1 MKKTLLPLLIVAAFG
16 LSACNEQN
24 KTAEKPQVQASE
36 KISQNFPAL
45 RVENSII
52 FDKHETLPLK
62 LESGDTIDAQITTF
76 VNVLET
82 QVPWLNQLLIA
93 NQYEDGLSYFKL
105 NYTQPA
111 NADIKPKAN
120 PSKQDLEQL
129 FAKIHQEGIQSI
141 KANGNWGAE
150 FAVHLSYVGQKN
162 NWVVFR
168 KEIYTYSGGAH
179 GLQVGGYLN
188 IDVEKQAVLSLDDLI
203 DKKDQPALSEKL
215 WKIYTALPENQ
226 GDIYADKSD
235 FYISPEFYFDQNG
248 LNFVYP
254 PYALFPYAYGETT
267 LTLPWYSDEMK
278 LIKVDW

>member
-1 MKKTLLPLLIVAAFG
+1 MKKTLLPLLIVAALG

-24 KTAEKPQVQASE
+24 KNAEKPQVQASE

-62 LESGDTIDAQITTF
+62 LESGDKIDAQITTF
-76 VNVLET
+76 VNVPET
-82 QVPWLNQLLIA
+82 QVPWLNQLLLTK
-93 NQYEDGLSYFKL
+93 QYEAGVDYLESDDTPL
-105 NYTQPA
+105 TDAEIQA
-111 NADIKPKAN
+111 QAN

-129 FAKIHQEGIQSI
+129 FARIHQDAIQSV
-141 KANGNWGAE
+141 KVDGSWGAE

-203 DKKDQPALSEKL
+203 DKKDQPALSETL

-226 GDIYADKSD
+226 GDIYADKAN

-267 LTLPWYSDEMK
+267 LTLPWHSDEMK

>member
-24 KTAEKPQVQASE
+24 KNAEKPQVQASE

-52 FDKHETLPLK
+52 FDKHESLPLK
-62 LESGDTIDAQITTF
+62 LESGDKIDAQITTF
-76 VNVLET
+76 VNVPET
-82 QVPWLNQLLIA
+82 QVPWLNQLLLIK
-93 NQYEDGLSYFKL
+93 QYEAGVDYLESDDTPL
-105 NYTQPA
+105 TDAEIQA
-111 NADIKPKAN
+111 QAN

-129 FAKIHQEGIQSI
+129 FARIHQDAIQSV
-141 KANGNWGAE
+141 KVDGSWGAE
-150 FAVHLSYVGQKN
+150 FAVYLSYVGQKN

-203 DKKDQPALSEKL
+203 DKKDQPALSEIL

-226 GDIYADKSD
+226 GDIYADKAN

-267 LTLPWYSDEMK
+267 LTLPWHSDEMK